1 MFECQLITH
10 GSETLGLQGKTVPG
24 AFPRE
29 IYQNHDP
36 GISVCLSQ
44 TPSRT
49 VPDPFK
55 ALTRGF

>member
-1 MFECQLITH
+1 M
-10 GSETLGLQGKTVPG
+10 GLQGKTVPG

-29 IYQNHDP
+29 MYQNHDP

-49 VPDPFK
+49 VPDPCK